1 MFSLKALRN
10 FADGFLGGLMGG
22 LAYWLLL
29 THFYPEGLEFAWL
42 RILAV
47 SLSFGGFEMW
57 RVARNRKRNGEQHG
71 GRGVGPNHSGTF
83 TGSARAPTS

>member
-57 RVARNRKRNGEQHG
+57 RAARSRKRNGGQHG
-71 GRGVGPNHSGTF
+71 GRGADPKHSGTIVRP
-83 TGSARAPTS
+83 A

>member
-1 MFSLKALRN
+1 VFSLPALRN
-10 FADGFLGGLMGG
+10 FADGFLGGVMGG

-29 THFYPEGLEFAWL
+29 AHFHPDGLEFAWL

-57 RVARNRKRNGEQHG
+57 RVARNRKRNAGQYG
-71 GRGVGPNHSGTF
+71 SRGANPYG
-83 TGSARAPTS
+83 AA